1 MGATESLYPTEGLDV
16 GRVLLVVPDHWTR
29 VLLRAELVER
39 GFDAVGA
46 SSLKTALHVPN
57 DDERGPVR
65 VILLDEGA
73 LSGDDATALD
83 ALSLRHENAPI
94 ALLAGAFAEPRVGPF
109 RRIVRRPTS
118 IGVLVS
124 LVQELWTETS
134 PSSARKAG
142 RTSIFETRMGPP
154 WPSVR
159 CQVCARSRHLEPLRT
174 EPERQR
180 GATEFRK
187 FTREHASC
195 VQAFQQ
201 RAASES
207 R

>member
-1 MGATESLYPTEGLDV
+1 MGATEPLYPTEGLDV

-46 SSLKTALHVPN
+46 SSLKTALGVPS

-65 VILLDEGA
+65 VILLDEAA
-73 LSGDDATALD
+73 LSGDDAAALD

-94 ALLAGAFAEPRVGPF
+94 ALLASAFAEPRVGPF
-109 RRIVRRPTS
+109 RRIIRRPTS

-124 LVQELWTETS
+124 LVQELWSETS

-142 RTSIFETRMGPP
+142 RASVFDTRLGPP
-154 WPSVR
+154 WPYVR
-159 CQVCARSRHLEPLRT
+159 CRVCARSRHLEPVRT
-174 EPERQR
+174 EAERQR
-180 GATEFRK
+180 CATEFRK

-195 VQAFQQ
+195 VQEYQQ
-201 RAASES
+201 RAASET

>member
-1 MGATESLYPTEGLDV
+1 MGATEELSPTGGLDV
-16 GRVLLVVPDHWTR
+16 GRVLLVIPDHWTR

-46 SSLKTALHVPN
+46 SSLKSARNVAN
-57 DDERGPVR
+57 NDERGPVR

-73 LSGDDATALD
+73 LSGDDNASVD
-83 ALSLRHENAPI
+83 ALSSRHENAPI
-94 ALLAGAFAEPRVGPF
+94 ALLASAFAEPRVGPF
-109 RRIVRRPTS
+109 RRIIRRPTS

-124 LVQELWTETS
+124 LVQELWKETS
-134 PSSARKAG
+134 PSSARKNA
-142 RTSIFETRMGPP
+142 RASVFETRMGPP
-154 WPSVR
+154 WPYVR
-159 CQVCARSRHLEPLRT
+159 CRVCSRSRHLEPLRT

-187 FTREHASC
+187 FIREHASC
-195 VQAFQQ
+195 MQEQQ
-201 RAASES
+201 RRPAREP